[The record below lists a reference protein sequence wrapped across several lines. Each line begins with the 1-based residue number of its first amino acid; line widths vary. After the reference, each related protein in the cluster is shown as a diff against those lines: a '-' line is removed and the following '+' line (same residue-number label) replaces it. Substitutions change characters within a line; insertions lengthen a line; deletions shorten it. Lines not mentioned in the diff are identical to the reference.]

1 MSTDA
6 RPAPPPVDAQD
17 HTRGSAESPVTVLV
31 YGDFECPYTR
41 HVELVLER
49 LRGRLGPDAF
59 REVYR
64 HFPMRAIHPH
74 AQSAA
79 EAAEAAA
86 AQDRYWEMHTR
97 LFSQQDQ
104 LDDASLIAHAET
116 LELDVDRFAADLR
129 DHRHADRVE
138 RDLQGAARTVRGTPT
153 LFLNGVRYRGERS
166 IPTLEAAIAEA
177 AAAGPP

>member
-6 RPAPPPVDAQD
+6 RPAPPPVDADD
-17 HTRGSAESPVTVLV
+17 HARGSPEASVTVLV

-59 REVYR
+59 QQVYR

-86 AQDRYWEMHTR
+86 AQNRYWEMHTH
-97 LFSQQDQ
+97 LFAHQDE
-104 LDDASLIAHAET
+104 LDDASLIGHAER
-116 LELDVDRFAADLR
+116 LGLDVERFAADLR
-129 DHRHADRVE
+129 GHRHAERVE

-166 IPTLEAAIAEA
+166 IPTLEAAISEA
-177 AAAGPP
+177 AAAGES